1 MFIEFNF
8 DKSKSDYKIGQ
19 KITKLWCHLLG
30 YDLSYP
36 WVANLGLTWSSV
48 PTLKIHN
55 VLQFFRYKIDKNWK
69 GLYDRVGCV
78 WNGG

>member
-36 WVANLGLTWSSV
+36 
-48 PTLKIHN
+48 
-55 VLQFFRYKIDKNWK
+55 
-69 GLYDRVGCV
+69 
-78 WNGG
+78 